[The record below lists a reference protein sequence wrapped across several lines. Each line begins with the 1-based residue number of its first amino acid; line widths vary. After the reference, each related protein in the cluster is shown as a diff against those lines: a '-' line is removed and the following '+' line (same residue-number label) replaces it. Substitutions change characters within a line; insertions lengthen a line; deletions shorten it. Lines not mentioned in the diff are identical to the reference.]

1 MRLHSVAVH
10 ARSVSPATWCAL
22 TVLVL
27 LLAAL
32 SLFLIGCSFAPGA
45 APTCALNQT
54 VQPNGA
60 CVDKAKNYYECFCD
74 CEDRSVKSASSPG
87 ARVTAAGTANVD
99 VYNMPPHLLPI
110 ITTESVGSQGTLV
123 NGPLVAALNGVS
135 YTWWGVDWDDGAS
148 GWSIESFLSFP
159 KLVDLKGFD
168 VCLPPSLNA
177 NRGGT
182 TPTATATLASDCTTR
197 VTPEFQA
204 SVAIKGPLPPG
215 AQCGCGVSTVPAP
228 LDTLGWVNECDGS
241 CPALS
246 GVCLVMGT
254 DPPQPTPD
262 PVAAGV
268 FEPTSV
274 CQVSGDAEIS
284 VGGHTPKTQPK
295 ARGLLQIHGKPC
307 QGQGCQVGLAYQ
319 LTADDI
325 EFDSGT
331 IFASDPKFVDLSVSG
346 ATQPNGVN
354 LGLFLGFY
362 LGDVT
367 AVSSARG
374 RSSGSSQA
382 MVEVASNAQPLAL
395 AVNWQNKTCRL
406 SGNSLSGTLKGE
418 NNEDLAVTVDVTLD
432 GVLLNQPP
440 LANAGRNQTLEC
452 TSPAG
457 AQLTLD
463 ASGSTDPDNNIA
475 FYIWRRG
482 SDTGSLVG
490 DPSPSPTRA
499 TSQPAGT
506 TTYYVRVVDSQ
517 LAADNASVNVSVVDT
532 TPPTIDCH
540 APATITPP
548 DDDDAPI
555 AFRATA
561 SDICSAPPPVV
572 IDSVACFH
580 VKRNGELRPSRAC
593 RVTIQGDT
601 ITIHHTG
608 GRNGIIRWLTHA
620 TDGAGNVGQRTCE
633 VRVVKPPSESDGE
646 R

>member
-32 SLFLIGCSFAPGA
+32 TLFLIGCSFAPGA

-99 VYNMPPHLLPI
+99 VYNMPPDLLPI

-182 TPTATATLASDCTTR
+182 TPPATATLANDCTTR

-346 ATQPNGVN
+346 ATQPNVIALGPLLPGAAGVFGELPAGAALSTVQGRRAGSSTLGAVVVRN
-354 LGLFLGFY
+354 TVGLGLI
-362 LGDVT
+362 
-367 AVSSARG
+367 
-374 RSSGSSQA
+374 
-382 MVEVASNAQPLAL
+382 
-395 AVNWQNKTCRL
+395 VNWVDKTCRL
-406 SGNSLSGTLKGE
+406 AGDLVGAVDGDGTEGTL
-418 NNEDLAVTVDVTLD
+418 DVQAAVELD
-432 GVLLNQPP
+432 GVIVNQPP
-440 LANAGRNQTLEC
+440 LANAGPDQTLEC
-452 TSPAG
+452 TSPSG
-457 AQLTLD
+457 AD
-463 ASGSTDPDNNIA
+463 I
-475 FYIWRRG
+475 
-482 SDTGSLVG
+482 SL
-490 DPSPSPTRA
+490 
-499 TSQPAGT
+499 
-506 TTYYVRVVDSQ
+506 
-517 LAADNASVNVSVVDT
+517 
-532 TPPTIDCH
+532 
-540 APATITPP
+540 
-548 DDDDAPI
+548 
-555 AFRATA
+555 
-561 SDICSAPPPVV
+561 
-572 IDSVACFH
+572 
-580 VKRNGELRPSRAC
+580 
-593 RVTIQGDT
+593 
-601 ITIHHTG
+601 
-608 GRNGIIRWLTHA
+608 
-620 TDGAGNVGQRTCE
+620 
-633 VRVVKPPSESDGE
+633 
-646 R
+646 